1 LVLPVETEERV
12 KGRALAICQDHLRK
26 VVDIARKVT
35 QMVDLFIKG
44 DLESARQLF
53 LNIKKA
59 EDEVDIARRAVS
71 KELAEIGSILTS
83 REDFLR
89 FTNLAS
95 EIADYCEGITFRL
108 LEIME
113 RKWKVP
119 SDIKE
124 GLVKLSSAFLEA
136 VLKLRETAL
145 TLNYG
150 PSKTLE
156 KAKEVEM
163 AERTADDIYRELELK
178 LLESQ
183 LEIPVLILL
192 RDVIQLMEDG
202 ADRAEDSA
210 DAARIL
216 SFAM

>member
-1 LVLPVETEERV
+1 
-12 KGRALAICQDHLRK
+12 
-26 VVDIARKVT
+26 
-35 QMVDLFIKG
+35 MVDLFIKE

-53 LNIKKA
+53 LDIRKL
-59 EDEVDIARRAVS
+59 EDEVDVARRAVS
-71 KELAEIGSILTS
+71 NELAEIGAILSS

-95 EIADYCEGITFRL
+95 EIADYCEGIAFRL

-119 SDIKE
+119 ESIKE
-124 GLVKLSSAFLEA
+124 GLVKLSDVFLET
-136 VLKLRETAL
+136 VLKLRETTL

-156 KAKEVEM
+156 KAKEVEI
-163 AERTADDIYRELELK
+163 AERAVDEMYRELELK
-178 LLESQ
+178 ILEAN

-202 ADRAEDSA
+202 ADKAEDSA

-216 SFAM
+216 SFVM

>member
-26 VVDIARKVT
+26 VVDIARKVP

-53 LNIKKA
+53 LNIRKA
-59 EDEVDIARRAVS
+59 EDEVDTARRAVS
-71 KELAEIGSILTS
+71 KELAEIGAILTS

-119 SDIKE
+119 DNIKE
-124 GLVKLSSAFLEA
+124 GLVKLSDAFLET
-136 VLKLRETAL
+136 VLRLRETVL

-150 PSKTLE
+150 PSKALE
-156 KAKEVEM
+156 KAKEVEV

-202 ADRAEDSA
+202 ADKAEDSA

>member
-1 LVLPVETEERV
+1 MVFPMETEERV
-12 KGRALAICQDHLRK
+12 KSRALATCQEHLRK
-26 VVDIARKVT
+26 VVDIARKVP
-35 QMVDLFIKG
+35 QMVDLFVKG
-44 DLESARQLF
+44 DLEAARQLF
-53 LNIKKA
+53 LDIRKA
-59 EDEVDIARRAVS
+59 EEEVDMARRAVS
-71 KELAEIGSILTS
+71 KELAEIGAILSS

-95 EIADYCEGITFRL
+95 EIADYCEGIAFRL

-119 SDIKE
+119 ETINE
-124 GLVKLSSAFLEA
+124 GLVKLSDAFLEA

-145 TLNYG
+145 TLSYG

-156 KAKEVEM
+156 KAKEVEI
-163 AERTADDIYRELELK
+163 AERAADNMYRELELK
-178 LLESQ
+178 LLEAN

-202 ADRAEDSA
+202 ADKAEDSA

-216 SFAM
+216 SFGM

>member
-1 LVLPVETEERV
+1 MVFPMETQERV
-12 KGRALAICQDHLRK
+12 KSRALATCQEHLRK
-26 VVDIARKVT
+26 VVDIARKVP
-35 QMVDLFIKG
+35 QMVDLFVKG

-53 LNIKKA
+53 LDIRKL

-71 KELAEIGSILTS
+71 KELAEIGAILSS

-113 RKWKVP
+113 RKWKIP
-119 SDIKE
+119 DSIKE
-124 GLVKLSSAFLEA
+124 GLVKLSDVFLET

-156 KAKEVEM
+156 KAKEVEI
-163 AERTADDIYRELELK
+163 AERTADELYRELELK
-178 LLESQ
+178 LLEAN

>member
-1 LVLPVETEERV
+1 METEERV
-12 KGRALAICQDHLRK
+12 KSRALATCQEHLRK
-26 VVDIARKVT
+26 VVDIARKVP
-35 QMVDLFIKG
+35 QMVDLFVKG
-44 DLESARQLF
+44 DLEAARQLF
-53 LNIKKA
+53 LDIRKA
-59 EDEVDIARRAVS
+59 EEEVDMARRAVS
-71 KELAEIGSILTS
+71 KELAEIGAILSS

-95 EIADYCEGITFRL
+95 EIADYCEGIAFRL

-119 SDIKE
+119 ETINE
-124 GLVKLSSAFLEA
+124 GLVKLSDAFLEA

-145 TLNYG
+145 TLSYG

-156 KAKEVEM
+156 KAKEVEI
-163 AERTADDIYRELELK
+163 AERAADNMYRELELK
-178 LLESQ
+178 LLEAN

-202 ADRAEDSA
+202 ADKAEDSA